1 MMTGQNSEIY
11 FYTPATSQTQGVLR
25 GNVSGDTQT
34 SSDLNVASLGED
46 DFLKLLIAQM
56 QNQDP
61 LNPASNT
68 EFVAQLAQFSTLEQ
82 LTTMNSNLEESLIFN
97 QSVTESI
104 NNSMMVNFIGKSV
117 SAESNEF
124 LFDRLNSVDLQFE
137 LDQDILQGTIEI
149 LDNDGSVV
157 RTISL
162 DTMTAG
168 LRSVTWD
175 GLTNL
180 GVSAESGNYSY
191 SVTVYDMVGNEQ
203 EASPVFT
210 GIVEGISYKD
220 GTTHLDINGMLV
232 PFDKVTHIIETT
244 E

>member
-97 QSVTESI
+97 QSVTES
-104 NNSMMVNFIGKSV
+104 MP
-117 SAESNEF
+117 A
-124 LFDRLNSVDLQFE
+124 
-137 LDQDILQGTIEI
+137 
-149 LDNDGSVV
+149 
-157 RTISL
+157 
-162 DTMTAG
+162 
-168 LRSVTWD
+168 
-175 GLTNL
+175 L
-180 GVSAESGNYSY
+180 GA
-191 SVTVYDMVGNEQ
+191 
-203 EASPVFT
+203 A
-210 GIVEGISYKD
+210 
-220 GTTHLDINGMLV
+220 
-232 PFDKVTHIIETT
+232 
-244 E
+244 